1 MARVVPDRQDGLVE
15 VAAYK
20 AGAGLVSVCLGDA
33 VYVLDKDDLAVI
45 GAVVV
50 RLLVEGRRVD
60 PASLPALLRRG
71 V

>member
-1 MARVVPDRQDGLVE
+1 VQ
-15 VAAYK
+15 VAAYS
-20 AGAGLVSVCLGDA
+20 AEAGLVSVCIGDA
-33 VYVLDKDDLAVI
+33 VYVLDKNDVAVI